1 MISLKIRFYLYL
13 LSVATIFVIGLSYQL
28 LLSNLFERSRIN
40 ALSNLGLKLQ
50 IQLEQAPQLKINMIV
65 EKEKAKPTKFLTSK
79 KEKAK
84 PTKFLTSKKDELVIN
99 KKKETPKK
107 KVVAKV
113 VAKKKK
119 KKVVL
124 VKQQRTIYETR
135 GIGRETRMYA
145 SKLNG
150 IIQRNMI
157 IPKNIYRDHKV
168 LVKFQLNANGYLV
181 LLNIKKSSGS
191 TNIDKIALRTI
202 RRLSPFP
209 RPPLI
214 VRRNNM
220 TFIVPMEYKAR

>member
-65 EKEKAKPTKFLTSK
+65 E

>member
-79 KEKAK
+79 K
-84 PTKFLTSKKDELVIN
+84 DELVIN

-107 KVVAKV
+107 KVVAKAKV

-191 TNIDKIALRTI
+191 TNIDKIAC
-202 RRLSPFP
+202 
-209 RPPLI
+209 RP
-214 VRRNNM
+214 
-220 TFIVPMEYKAR
+220 T

>member
-79 KEKAK
+79 K
-84 PTKFLTSKKDELVIN
+84 DELVIN

-107 KVVAKV
+107 KVVAKAKV